1 MRKEATIMKN
11 TKQPAPTQEKRI
23 VPDDKILEQLAKLPE
38 DVKKMALGY
47 GYGLM
52 ANRKMSSTQSV

>member
-1 MRKEATIMKN
+1 MKN

-38 DVKKMALGY
+38 DVKKMAPGY